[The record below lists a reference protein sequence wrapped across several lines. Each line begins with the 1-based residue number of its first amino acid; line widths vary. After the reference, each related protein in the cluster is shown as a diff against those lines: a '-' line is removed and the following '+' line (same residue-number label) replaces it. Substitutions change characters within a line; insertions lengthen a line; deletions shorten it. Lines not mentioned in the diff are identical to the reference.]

1 MSDEQPDRT
10 QSSPQAG
17 ILGNLPNSRP
27 AVRSPRRSTEPAQ
40 RREEPED
47 DARAADEEGSAS
59 GAPEAEG
66 RQQPADLEA
75 IARGGIAVAGEAASL
90 GLRLAGR
97 AAAALRDAVERR

>member
-40 RREEPED
+40 RREEPQN
-47 DARAADEEGSAS
+47 ARGGDEERSDS
-59 GAPEAEG
+59 GAPEAEE
-66 RQQPADLEA
+66 RQQSADLEA

-97 AAAALRDAVERR
+97 AAAALRDAVEGR